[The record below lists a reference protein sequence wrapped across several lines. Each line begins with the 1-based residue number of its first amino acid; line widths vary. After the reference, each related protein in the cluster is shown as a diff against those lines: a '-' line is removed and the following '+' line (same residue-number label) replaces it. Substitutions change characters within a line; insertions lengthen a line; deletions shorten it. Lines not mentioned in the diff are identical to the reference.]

1 MLDRI
6 TPIVL
11 TLNEASN
18 IERALASLAWARDVV
33 VVDSLSS
40 DETRAIVARHPN
52 ARWVE
57 RKFDGLASQW
67 NFALAETG
75 LATDWVF
82 ALNADYWLP
91 PELVAELAALDPPPE
106 VAGYR
111 NRFVY
116 CIFGRPLRGS
126 LYPPH
131 VHLFDR
137 RRARIYQ
144 DGHTEAV
151 EILAGEVREL
161 EAPIHHDDYKP
172 LERFFGSQVRYMR
185 DEMAKL
191 DTADPATLS
200 PADRLRKRTYWAPL
214 AAFFY
219 CLFARGLILDGKAG
233 LYYALQRLIAELML
247 SLYLIDRD
255 LRRRR
260 EPGPQERP

>member
-1 MLDRI
+1 MLERI
-6 TPIVL
+6 TPIIL

-18 IERALASLAWARDVV
+18 IGRALDQLRWAREVV

-40 DETRAIVARHPN
+40 DATKEIVARYPN
-52 ARWVE
+52 TRWVE
-57 RKFDGLASQW
+57 RKFDGLAKQW
-67 NFALAETG
+67 NYALAETG

-91 PELVAELAALDPPPE
+91 PALIAELAALDPPPQ

-116 CIFGRPLRGS
+116 GIFGRPLRGS

-131 VHLFDR
+131 IHLFDR

-151 EILAGEVREL
+151 EILDGEVREL
-161 EAPIHHDDYKP
+161 KEPIHHDDYKP
-172 LERFFGSQVRYMR
+172 LERFFASQTRYMR
-185 DEMAKL
+185 DEAEKL
-191 DTADPATLS
+191 QRADPARLS
-200 PADRLRKRTYWAPL
+200 LADRLRRRKYLAPL
-214 AAFFY
+214 AVLIY
-219 CLFARGLILDGKAG
+219 CLFGKGLILDGRAG
-233 LYYALQRLIAELML
+233 LYYALQRVTAELML

-255 LRRRR
+255 LRKPR
-260 EPGPQERP
+260 E